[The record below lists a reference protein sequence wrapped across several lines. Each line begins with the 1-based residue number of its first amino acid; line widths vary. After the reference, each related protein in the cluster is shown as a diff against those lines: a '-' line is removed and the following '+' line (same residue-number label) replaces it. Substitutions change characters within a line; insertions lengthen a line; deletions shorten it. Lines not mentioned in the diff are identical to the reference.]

1 MHPVHQESN
10 WHTLWGALFFQ
21 YFFFATC
28 ILPTVAS
35 YCASWIPIALKTQKH
50 IISLRW
56 LFHIWMQQGEGC
68 FCLFTALLC
77 QLLYILIRACLT
89 FCAEHGLRLSHML
102 KSPCPLFDK
111 RRINSW
117 WHRCT
122 HWWHIINSR
131 LIEVI
136 IVATHNERKRRPKSR
151 HFMTGEC
158 PAKTS
163 PLYSEWT
170 PQHLECCG
178 MLKTLNWTSLDHE
191 HWVSKLAMLQDW
203 QETGTVTDW
212 SWFTCKQ
219 QGEPT
224 GRYCRGSPGRL
235 ISRKISFQGQR
246 ESGIGFPKKLFPNI
260 FIAENQFL
268 FVYYF

>member
-1 MHPVHQESN
+1 
-10 WHTLWGALFFQ
+10 
-21 YFFFATC
+21 
-28 ILPTVAS
+28 
-35 YCASWIPIALKTQKH
+35 
-50 IISLRW
+50 
-56 LFHIWMQQGEGC
+56 
-68 FCLFTALLC
+68 
-77 QLLYILIRACLT
+77 
-89 FCAEHGLRLSHML
+89 ML

-151 HFMTGEC
+151 HFMAGEC

-268 FVYYF
+268 FVYYFLNHNVFFVSPVLIIDNSVLKWRKKRRRPIHVEDQSFWGRITLGLQTWHIIWQYVEMKTVGGKWRDINLNIVLSIPV